1 VPESRRRRR
10 PRGRGTVYARG
21 PSTWRVRLR
30 WTDPDSGAPREAERQ
45 VRGTRARAEEAL
57 DRLRADLA
65 AGRLDG
71 PSVAGERL
79 TLNGWLDAWLDQRR
93 LRVRAITQEHAERAL
108 RNYVRPTLG
117 AVRLARLR
125 PAHLQRLYGDLQ
137 AHRGLSPV
145 TIRWVHAILRA
156 SLRAAVRLKL
166 LPESPT
172 EGVEL
177 PPLGDGERRPPS
189 PEEVRRLLA
198 TSEAAADPYYPLW
211 LLASRTGV
219 RVGEACAVTWG
230 DLDLP
235 ASGWGAL
242 TIREA
247 KTPSGRRVVP
257 LAPVVVAVLRRLPR
271 RAPSAPVFVAPRGG
285 ELRENTVS
293 PHLKKALTRAGLP
306 RRLSWHVV
314 FRHFA
319 ATTMVAETHDLA
331 AAARGLGHSE
341 KAKLAVTL
349 GTYVHADEGAVR
361 RAYRALDDAVAG
373 AVGGTAGGDGALR
386 GVAYQELRR
395 LNARL
400 RSGVAAPGGEAPDQG
415 GRAPQGGGTWTGE
428 APPLSRTGPG
438 SDDVARSGGF
448 GPRDHPGA
456 VPRLGRVQGVR
467 SRAAR
472 GRGPTPPAARSRP
485 PGRRRG
491 GGRGRRASTTGP

>member
-10 PRGRGTVYARG
+10 PRGRGTVYALG

-177 PPLGDGERRPPS
+177 PPLGDGERRPPRRRRCAGCWRPARPPPTPTTPCGSS
-189 PEEVRRLLA
+189 P
-198 TSEAAADPYYPLW
+198 AAP
-211 LLASRTGV
+211 
-219 RVGEACAVTWG
+219 ACA
-230 DLDLP
+230 
-235 ASGWGAL
+235 SG
-242 TIREA
+242 
-247 KTPSGRRVVP
+247 
-257 LAPVVVAVLRRLPR
+257 R
-271 RAPSAPVFVAPRGG
+271 RAPSP
-285 ELRENTVS
+285 
-293 PHLKKALTRAGLP
+293 
-306 RRLSWHVV
+306 
-314 FRHFA
+314 
-319 ATTMVAETHDLA
+319 
-331 AAARGLGHSE
+331 
-341 KAKLAVTL
+341 
-349 GTYVHADEGAVR
+349 GA
-361 RAYRALDDAVAG
+361 
-373 AVGGTAGGDGALR
+373 
-386 GVAYQELRR
+386 
-395 LNARL
+395 
-400 RSGVAAPGGEAPDQG
+400 
-415 GRAPQGGGTWTGE
+415 TWTS
-428 APPLSRTGPG
+428 P
-438 SDDVARSGGF
+438 
-448 GPRDHPGA
+448 
-456 VPRLGRVQGVR
+456 
-467 SRAAR
+467 
-472 GRGPTPPAARSRP
+472 
-485 PGRRRG
+485 RRG
-491 GGRGRRASTTGP
+491 GAP